1 MTEIYN
7 WVLWSWFTVN
17 AAAVAAAVTVASA
30 AAIDSCDATE
40 ILLYLKKIC
49 YDAHSV
55 KNNIR
60 SNAIP
65 RKMLAVFAAA
75 AAGATR
81 YATATYKV
89 LQWVN

>member
-1 MTEIYN
+1 
-7 WVLWSWFTVN
+7 V
-17 AAAVAAAVTVASA
+17 
-30 AAIDSCDATE
+30 SCDATE
-40 ILLYLKKIC
+40 ILLHLKKIC

-55 KNNIR
+55 KNNI

-65 RKMLAVFAAA
+65 GKMLAVFAAA

-89 LQWVN
+89 F

>member
-1 MTEIYN
+1 
-7 WVLWSWFTVN
+7 V
-17 AAAVAAAVTVASA
+17 
-30 AAIDSCDATE
+30 SCDATE
-40 ILLYLKKIC
+40 ILLHLKKIC

-55 KNNIR
+55 KNNI

-65 RKMLAVFAAA
+65 GKMLAVFAAAAA

-89 LQWVN
+89 F

>member
-1 MTEIYN
+1 
-7 WVLWSWFTVN
+7 LH
-17 AAAVAAAVTVASA
+17 
-30 AAIDSCDATE
+30 
-40 ILLYLKKIC
+40 LKKIL

-55 KNNIR
+55 KNNII

-65 RKMLAVFAAA
+65 KKMPAVFAAA

-89 LQWVN
+89 LQ

>member
-1 MTEIYN
+1 
-7 WVLWSWFTVN
+7 VLF
-17 AAAVAAAVTVASA
+17 AP
-30 AAIDSCDATE
+30 
-40 ILLYLKKIC
+40 KKIC

-55 KNNIR
+55 KNNI

-65 RKMLAVFAAA
+65 GKMLAVFAAAAA

-89 LQWVN
+89 F